1 MGNQRGCGAALSEVV
16 RHMQLTPAHSSH
28 GRAAGRERAHTNK
41 HTHACT
47 HTHTQTHARTQ
58 NSSEYPTPQQFVLL
72 VSSAAYRIP
81 VVLQSALGVADII
94 VLQRVLGVL
103 YGMAVQCIGHRW
115 PRAKLRRDAA
125 GCTGLPT
132 LRRERLVR
140 TPLTHCSYA
149 ASASACRVPYVRW
162 RRCRALRVRLGTAK
176 LQATE
181 RVLK

>member
-1 MGNQRGCGAALSEVV
+1 V
-16 RHMQLTPAHSSH
+16 
-28 GRAAGRERAHTNK
+28 
-41 HTHACT
+41 
-47 HTHTQTHARTQ
+47 
-58 NSSEYPTPQQFVLL
+58 
-72 VSSAAYRIP
+72 
-81 VVLQSALGVADII
+81 
-94 VLQRVLGVL
+94 
-103 YGMAVQCIGHRW
+103 AVQCIGHRW

-176 LQATE
+176 LQATKG
-181 RVLK
+181 VLK